1 MTFIVLGDDVY
12 IPYQPS
18 PTSLMYKR
26 YRLDA
31 IISQEEMK
39 VKLFGSST
47 LSNNVPN
54 NRILLQ
60 DQTTNTSE
68 NIPKKRKKVG
78 TNETNNSKE
87 SIYDFLI

>member
-1 MTFIVLGDDVY
+1 
-12 IPYQPS
+12 
-18 PTSLMYKR
+18 
-26 YRLDA
+26 
-31 IISQEEMK
+31 MK

-54 NRILLQ
+54 NGILLQ

-87 SIYDFLI
+87 GIYDFLI